1 MLREFRRRFWVCLGL
16 TLPVLALSPMIQEW
30 LGVAERVR
38 FPAELWVLFALGTA
52 IFIYGGWPFLK
63 GLVDE
68 LRSGQPGM
76 MTLIGVAISV
86 AYGYS
91 ALVVFGIPGRVFFWE
106 LATLI
111 DVMLLGHWIE
121 MRSVMGASG
130 ALEEIVKLIPSDAHR
145 LGADGQTEEV
155 PVTELESGDLVLVKP
170 GERIPVDGVIID
182 GKASVDESMITGE
195 SEPVSRGEGEEVVGG
210 SVNGDGSLT
219 VEVDKTGEETY
230 LARVVQ
236 MVREAQESKSRQQD
250 LANRAAY
257 WLTIIALSAGS
268 ITLMAWLFLGS
279 SFDYALERAV
289 TVMVITCPHALGLA
303 VPLVIAVS
311 TAMAAR
317 RGLLIRNRT
326 AFERSRD
333 LDAVVFDKTGT
344 LTEGRFG
351 VTEVV
356 PTGES
361 QDEDEVLRLAAALEN
376 RSEHPIARGI
386 AEAANARN
394 LSLPEVEDFENLAGE
409 GVRAEVEGHSV
420 KVVKPGYLE
429 ERDIEFDRG
438 RVQELA
444 GEGKTVVCMV
454 VDGQATGLIAL
465 ADVIR
470 EESREAVRSLKEM
483 GIQMMMITGDSR
495 AVAAAVAEELGLDE
509 FFAEVMPDEKADRI
523 KELEQRGSI
532 VAMVGDGVND
542 APALAAADLGIAIGA
557 GTDVAAETADIVLV
571 NSDPRDVT
579 RAVDLAR
586 RTYRKTVQNLWW
598 AAGYNILA
606 IPLAAGVL
614 AWAGIVLA
622 PAVGALIMSVSTVVV
637 AVNARLLSLADGT
650 PSAS

>member
-1 MLREFRRRFWVCLGL
+1 MLRDFRRRFWVCVVL
-16 TLPVLALSPMIQEW
+16 TVPILALSPMIQAW
-30 LGVAERVR
+30 LGIEGRVQL
-38 FPAELWVLFALGTA
+38 PADLWILFAVGTA
-52 IFIYGGWPFLK
+52 VFIYGGWPFLK

-68 LRSGQPGM
+68 LRNGQPGM

-91 ALVVFGIPGRVFFWE
+91 ALVVFGVPGRVFFWE

-155 PVTELESGDLVLVKP
+155 PVTELESGDRVRVKP

-182 GKASVDESMITGE
+182 GKTSIDESMITGE
-195 SEPVSRGEGEEVVGG
+195 SEPVSRGEGDEVVGG
-210 SVNGDGSLT
+210 SVNGEGSLT
-219 VEVDKTGEETY
+219 VQVDKTGEETY

-257 WLTIIALSAGS
+257 WLTIIALSAGT
-268 ITLMAWLFLGS
+268 ITLVAWLLLGS
-279 SFDYALERAV
+279 EFVYALERAV

-326 AFERSRD
+326 AFERSRA

-351 VTEVV
+351 VTEVL
-356 PTGES
+356 PTGEPEG
-361 QDEDEVLRLAAALEN
+361 EDEVLRLAAALEN

-386 AEAANARN
+386 TEAAEERN
-394 LSLPEVEDFENLAGE
+394 LSLPEVEDFENLAGQ
-409 GVRAEVEGHSV
+409 GVKAEVEGHSV

-444 GEGKTVVCMV
+444 AEGKTVVCLV
-454 VDGQATGLIAL
+454 VDGQAAGLIAL

-483 GIQMMMITGDSR
+483 GIKMMMITGDSS

-523 KELEQRGSI
+523 KELEERGST

-542 APALAAADLGIAIGA
+542 APALAEADVGIAIGA

-579 RAVDLAR
+579 RAVELAR

-614 AWAGIVLA
+614 AWAGIVLV
-622 PAVGALIMSVSTVVV
+622 PAVGALVMSVSTVVV
-637 AVNARLLSLADGT
+637 AVNARLLSLSDHT
-650 PSAS
+650 SPAS